1 MNSNKNHLQ
10 NKFDETGNNMHDIG
24 EVITEDLDEL
34 NILIDQNTKSTNI
47 NKINISILLTKIDKL
62 QGQVNSIEKELDMWR
77 RQKNPPPP
85 ISMTPIERTPSAFK
99 DTC

>member
-34 NILIDQNTKSTNI
+34 DDLIGQNTKSTNI
-47 NKINISILLTKIDKL
+47 NKINISILLSKIDKL
-62 QGQVNSIEKELDMWR
+62 QEQVNSIEKELNMWR
-77 RQKNPPPP
+77 RQKNPAPP
-85 ISMTPIERTPSAFK
+85 IIANPVERTPSAFK
-99 DTC
+99 DTR